1 LFKKST
7 AILLSSLLTLS
18 SAAAGAYAAGPVP
31 VDPVL
36 EKGSRNLTNK
46 VRDAVPAPVAV
57 PTYSEQ
63 DKVRV
68 IVELESTP
76 AIEYSQTKG
85 LKYSDLSE
93 TVKESLEAEALA
105 EQNDV
110 VTQLSNK
117 KLSINV
123 LNQFTTVV
131 NGFSA
136 EVKYGSIKQIEAIE
150 GVSKVYITNEYKRPE
165 TQPEMLYSKELVEAQ
180 KAWDEYGY
188 KGEGMLVGVIDTGI
202 DPAHRDMILSAET
215 EEELSKEEVDQIVAD
230 QKLPGKYYT
239 EKVPYGYNYMDNN
252 DTILDLGLDASMHGM
267 HVSGTVGANGDE
279 ENGGIKGVAPEAQ
292 ILALKVFGNDPE
304 MASTW
309 GDIYVKAL
317 DDAIKLGVDVIN
329 MSLGS
334 TAGFV
339 SPNDPEQMA
348 VKRAVENGVLMSISA
363 GNSAHFGNG
372 FYNPYASNPDIGV
385 SGAPGLS
392 YDSLQVA
399 SYENQF
405 MDLDAITFTID
416 GANTKYP
423 FNSASSVHPLSL
435 ETKNYEIVDGG
446 IGQPSELANVAG
458 KFALIK
464 RGTLDFVTKTKN
476 AQAAGAVGVIIYN
489 NAGGWINMATDS
501 AITIPQL
508 FMLKT
513 DGDAVKAA
521 LDAGKTVNMA
531 FNGDKTKAT
540 NPDATKMSAFTS
552 WGLTPNLDFKPEIT
566 APGGQILST
575 LNDDQYGMMSG
586 TSMAAPHVSGGSALV
601 LERVDKEFGLENFER
616 VLMAKNIL
624 MNTAKPALDKG
635 TIASQLGVPYSPRRQ
650 GAGLMQLHAALSTP
664 AVVTEARTNEAKVA
678 LKQIEG
684 NVATF
689 TLKAKNYSNAA
700 VSYNVGVNV
709 QTDFANGG
717 VLGWNLHVLEA
728 QPLEDVVVKVNGVN
742 TAGLETPPTVEL
754 AAGEEKVIT
763 VELDLTNAVVLND
776 ALTDYVP
783 AKDVFENGYFA
794 EGFVTLTDP
803 ADNNPELT
811 VPFVGFNGKWDRAPN
826 LDAPMWDLANTFYER
841 TGVTN
846 ATGQFL
852 GYDYF
857 NDEYNPEY
865 IAFSPNGDGVQDKV
879 VPVVSFLRNA
889 KKVEFNVLDKDGNK
903 IRTLRTENNVTKNY
917 YDGGRS
923 LNHSFNPVRAW
934 DGLADLKLVAEGDYQ
949 LEVRTVIDFEGAE
962 WQSLKL
968 PVKVDVT
975 APTMEATYNAETKTI
990 SFSGI
995 ADNANGSGIDYIDV
1009 LVDGKSVLEEPLQGD
1024 ATTYELESL
1033 GDSSSLDVVV
1043 YDFAGNSKSVQ
1054 LQDSVDTVI
1063 PDVHVMTPG
1072 ALDSVNTRDVTVTGY
1087 VNDKSGIHDLT
1098 IGGQAVELKYNA
1110 TLKRYDYTTVLKFDS
1125 DGVKTFDIKAVDGKG
1140 NEISFQRKI
1149 LLDST
1154 APTLEVNGVPE
1165 TVTYSTSKSSV
1176 SVKVTDN
1183 FDDIRVHLNGNEIY
1197 YHEFFEPYEMRG
1209 FNKFVKTNLDL
1220 PLTVG
1225 VNKFVFE
1232 VTDLAGNKTTVTK
1245 QITRLAEGAA
1255 PGGNTNPGGTTPAP
1269 VTPTPVTPTPP
1280 TPVPP
1285 TPAPDNT
1292 LPGEVVVDEKTGEV
1306 TLSLDGSGVSKLV
1319 DPTKDALTL
1328 DLSTLFEKA
1337 KKVSTVVKA
1346 TDLKAVAG
1354 FNKNVTISTG
1364 TESVS
1369 LPSSVITALSLAQAD
1384 NVTFEISKAAAKDVP
1399 AANGQNTVSDVLN
1412 LTIQLDK
1419 NGEKTAFSTFAQPV
1433 TVSVSVKD
1441 KKFADK
1447 RKVSAYYLNEDT
1459 GVWEYVGGKVSGENF
1474 VFRTN
1479 HFSQY
1484 VLIENSKTFA
1494 DLQTSWVKDEVE
1506 VLASRNIIQGNADGV
1521 FAPNAKLTR
1530 SQFAALLARSLNL
1543 PKAPFQGVFKDVTAD
1558 QSAAL
1563 EVEAAFRAG
1572 IVNGKPDETFGLNDA
1587 ISREQMVLML
1597 IRAIEYK
1604 DKALLANVT
1613 PAGDFTDSAS
1623 ISENAQDAV
1632 KIAVAL
1638 NLIKGKPDQTFAPK
1652 ENLTRAQAAVVVYR
1666 LLNAFKELE

>member
-31 VDPVL
+31 VL
-36 EKGSRNLTNK
+36 EKGSRDITKRVPN
-46 VRDAVPAPVAV
+46 AVAAPVTI
-57 PTYSEQ
+57 PTYAEQ

-76 AIEYSQTKG
+76 AIEYSQQKG
-85 LKYSDLSE
+85 IKYSDLSE
-93 TVKESLEAEALA
+93 TVKENLESEALA
-105 EQNDV
+105 EQKDV
-110 VTQLSNK
+110 VSQLSK
-117 KLSINV
+117 QKLSINV

-136 EVKYGSIKQIEAIE
+136 EVEYGSIKRIEAIE

-165 TQPEMLYSKELVEAQ
+165 TKPEMLYSKELVEAQ
-180 KAWDEYGY
+180 KAWDEYGF
-188 KGEGMLVGVIDTGI
+188 KGEGMVVGVIDTGI

-215 EEELSKEEVDQIVAD
+215 EEELTKEEVDQIVAD

-339 SPNDPEQMA
+339 SPDDPEQMA

-399 SYENQF
+399 SYENQY

-416 GANTKYP
+416 GADSKFP
-423 FNSASSVHPLSL
+423 FNSASSVHPLDL
-435 ETKNYEIVDGG
+435 EPKTYEIADGG

-489 NAGGWINMATDS
+489 NAGGWVNMASDPT
-501 AITIPQL
+501 ITIPQL

-521 LDAGKTVNMA
+521 LAAGKTVSMA

-575 LNDDQYGMMSG
+575 LNDNQYGMMSG
-586 TSMAAPHVSGGSALV
+586 TSMAAPHVAGGSALI
-601 LERVDKEFGLENFER
+601 LERVDKDFNLKNFER

-635 TIASQLGVPYSPRRQ
+635 TIAVQLGVPYSPRRQ

-664 AVVTEARTNEAKVA
+664 VVVTESNTNEAKVA
-678 LKQIEG
+678 LKQING

-689 TLKAKNYSNAA
+689 TLKAKNYSDAA

-728 QPLEDVVVKVNGVN
+728 QPLEDVVIKVNGVE

-754 AAGEEKVIT
+754 AAKEEKEIT
-763 VELDLTNAVVLND
+763 VEIDLTNAVVLND
-776 ALTDYVP
+776 DLDDYIP
-783 AKDVFENGYFA
+783 ATEVFENGYFA

-803 ADNNPELT
+803 TDNNPELT
-811 VPFVGFNGKWDRAPN
+811 VPYVGFNGKWDKAPN
-826 LDAPMWDLANTFYER
+826 LDAPIWDVNNTFYGM

-846 ATGQFL
+846 ESGQFL

-857 NDEYNPEY
+857 NDEYKPEY
-865 IAFSPNGDGVQDKV
+865 IAISPNGDGIQDKAI
-879 VPVVSFLRNA
+879 PVVSFLRNA

-903 IRTLRTENNVTKNY
+903 IRTLRTENNATKNY

-923 LNHSFNPVRAW
+923 LEYSYKPARAW
-934 DGLADLKLVAEGDYQ
+934 DGMADLKLVAEGDYQ

-975 APTMEATYNAETKTI
+975 APMMEATYNTETKTI

-995 ADNANGSGIDYIDV
+995 ADNENGSGVDYVDV
-1009 LVDGKSVLEEPLQGD
+1009 LVDGKSVLKEPLPRD
-1024 ATTYELESL
+1024 TETYTLDSL
-1033 GDSSSLDVVV
+1033 DKSSSLDVVV
-1043 YDFAGNSKSVQ
+1043 YDFAGNSKSVN
-1054 LQDSVDTVI
+1054 LKDSVDTVI

-1072 ALDSVNTRDVTVTGY
+1072 ALDTVNTRDVTVAGY
-1087 VNDKSGIHDLT
+1087 VNDTSGIKELT
-1098 IGGQAVELKYNA
+1098 IGGQAVELKYNS

-1154 APTLEVNGVPE
+1154 APTLEVTGAPE
-1165 TVTYSTSKSSV
+1165 TVANATSKSTV
-1176 SVKVTDN
+1176 SLKVVDN
-1183 FDDIRVHLNGNEIY
+1183 FDEIRVHLNGNEIY

-1209 FNKFVKTNLDL
+1209 FNKVIKNNLEL
-1220 PLTVG
+1220 PLAVG

-1245 QITRLAEGAA
+1245 HITRLAEGTV
-1255 PGGNTNPGGTTPAP
+1255 PGGNTNPGDSN
-1269 VTPTPVTPTPP
+1269 PTPVTP

-1285 TPAPDNT
+1285 TPAPDNN
-1292 LPGEVVVDEKTGEV
+1292 LPGKVVVDEKTGAV
-1306 TLSLDGSGVSKLV
+1306 TLNLDGSGVSKLV
-1319 DPTKDALTL
+1319 DPTKDAITL
-1328 DLSTLFEKA
+1328 DLSTLFEKT

-1346 TDLKAVAG
+1346 ADLKTVAG
-1354 FNKNVTISTG
+1354 LNKNITISTG

-1369 LPSSVITALSLAQAD
+1369 LPASVLSALALTQAD
-1384 NVTFEISKAAAKDVP
+1384 NVTFDISKTAAKDVP
-1399 AANGQNTVSDVLN
+1399 ATKGHNTVSDVLN
-1412 LTIQLDK
+1412 LNIQL
-1419 NGEKTAFSTFAQPV
+1419 EKDGKQTAFSTFAQPV

-1459 GVWEYVGGKVSGENF
+1459 GVWEYVGGKVSGDNF
-1474 VFRTN
+1474 TFRTN

-1484 VLIENSKTFA
+1484 VVIENNKTFA
-1494 DLQTSWVKDEVE
+1494 DVQTTWVKDEVE
-1506 VLASRNIIQGNADGV
+1506 VLASRNIIQGKSESV
-1521 FAPNAKLTR
+1521 FAPNDKLTR
-1530 SQFAALLARSLNL
+1530 SQFAVLLARALNL
-1543 PKAPFQGVFKDVTAD
+1543 PKAPYKGIFKDVTAD
-1558 QSAAL
+1558 QSTAL
-1563 EVEAAFRAG
+1563 EVEAAFNAG
-1572 IVNGKPDETFGLNDA
+1572 IVKGKTADTLGVNDA
-1587 ISREQMVLML
+1587 ITREQMVLML

-1604 DKALLANVT
+1604 DKALLANVK
-1613 PAGDFTDSAS
+1613 PAGEFTDSAS
-1623 ISENAQDAV
+1623 ISEDARESV
-1632 KIAVAL
+1632 KITVAL

-1652 ENLTRAQAAVVVYR
+1652 ENLSRAQAAVVVYR
-1666 LLNAFKELE
+1666 LLNTFNELE

>member
-1 LFKKST
+1 MFKKST
-7 AILLSSLLTLS
+7 AILLSSLLALS
-18 SAAAGAYAAGPVP
+18 STAAGAYAAGPVP
-31 VDPVL
+31 LDPVL
-36 EKGSRNLTNK
+36 EKGSRNHSNK
-46 VRDAVPAPVAV
+46 APDAVSAPITI
-57 PTYSEQ
+57 PTYAEQ

-76 AIEYSQTKG
+76 AIEYSQQKG
-85 LKYSDLSE
+85 IKYSDLSE
-93 TVKESLEAEALA
+93 TVKENLESEALA
-105 EQNDV
+105 EQKDV
-110 VTQLSNK
+110 VSQLSK
-117 KLSINV
+117 QKLSINV

-136 EVKYGSIKQIEAIE
+136 EVEYGSIKRIEAIE

-165 TQPEMLYSKELVEAQ
+165 TKPEMLYSKELVEAQ
-180 KAWDEYGY
+180 KAWDEYGF
-188 KGEGMLVGVIDTGI
+188 KGEGMVVGVIDTGI
-202 DPAHRDMILSAET
+202 DPAHRDMVLSAET
-215 EEELSKEEVDQIVAD
+215 EEELTKEEVDQIVAD

-339 SPNDPEQMA
+339 SPEDPEQMA

-372 FYNPYASNPDIGV
+372 FFNPYASNPDIGV
-385 SGAPGLS
+385 SGSPGLS

-399 SYENQF
+399 SYENQY
-405 MDLDAITFTID
+405 MDLDAVTFTVD
-416 GANTKYP
+416 GADLKYP
-423 FNSASSVHPLSL
+423 FNSASSVHPLSV
-435 ETKNYEIVDGG
+435 ETKTFEIADGG
-446 IGQPSELANVAG
+446 IGLPEELTNVAG
-458 KFALIK
+458 KYALIK
-464 RGTLDFVTKTKN
+464 RGTLDFVTKATN
-476 AQAAGAVGVIIYN
+476 AQNAGAVGVIVYN
-489 NAGGWINMATDS
+489 NAGGWVNMASDP

-521 LDAGKTVNMA
+521 LDAGKTISLA
-531 FNGDKTKAT
+531 FNGDKTKAA
-540 NPDATKMSAFTS
+540 NPDASKMSAFTS

-575 LNDDQYGMMSG
+575 LNDNQYGMMSG
-586 TSMAAPHVSGGSALV
+586 TSMAAPHVAGGSALV
-601 LERVDKEFGLENFER
+601 LERVDKEFSLKNFER

-624 MNTAKPALDKG
+624 MNTAKPSIDKG
-635 TIASQLGVPYSPRRQ
+635 LVNTAFGFNIPYSPRRQ

-664 AVVTEARTNEAKVA
+664 VVVTEAVTNEAKVA
-678 LKQIEG
+678 LKQING
-684 NVATF
+684 DKVTF
-689 TLKAKNYSNAA
+689 TLKAKNYSDKD
-700 VSYNVGVNV
+700 VSYNVGVNA
-709 QTDFANGG
+709 QTDLAISGF
-717 VLGWNLHVLEA
+717 LGYPAASNLNNLEA
-728 QPLEDVVVKVNGVN
+728 QPLENVGIKINGAD
-742 TAGLETPPTVEL
+742 TAVINV
-754 AAGEEKVIT
+754 AAGAEETIT
-763 VELDLTNAVVLND
+763 VELDLTNAQVLKG
-776 ALTDYVP
+776 AIKGVFVP
-783 AKDVFENGYFA
+783 ATDVFTNGYFA

-803 ADNNPELT
+803 TDNNPQLT
-811 VPFVGFNGKWDRAPN
+811 VPYVGFKGEWDEAPN
-826 LDAPMWDLANTFYER
+826 LDAPMWDLDNTFYER

-846 ATGQFL
+846 EAGQFL

-857 NDEYNPEY
+857 NDEYNPGY
-865 IAFSPNGDGVQDKV
+865 IAISPNGDGIQDKAI
-879 VPVVSFLRNA
+879 PVVSFLRNA

-903 IRTLRTENNVTKNY
+903 IRTLRTENNATKNY

-923 LNHSFNPVRAW
+923 LEYSYKPARAW
-934 DGLADLKLVAEGDYQ
+934 DGMADLKFVAEGDYQ

-975 APTMEATYNAETKTI
+975 APTMEANYDTATKTI

-995 ADNANGSGIDYIDV
+995 ADNENGSGVDYVDV
-1009 LVDGKSVLEEPLQGD
+1009 LVDGESILEEPLAGD
-1024 ATTYELESL
+1024 TETYTLTELNN
-1033 GDSSSLDVVV
+1033 SSSIDVVV

-1054 LQDSVDTVI
+1054 LKDSVDTVI

-1072 ALDSVNTRDVTVTGY
+1072 ALDTVNTRNVTVTGY
-1087 VNDKSGIHDLT
+1087 VKDKSGIHDLT
-1098 IGGQAVELKYNA
+1098 IGGQAVELKYNS

-1154 APTLEVNGVPE
+1154 APTLEVTGAPE
-1165 TVTYSTSKSSV
+1165 TVANATSKSTV
-1176 SVKVTDN
+1176 SIKVVDN
-1183 FDDIRVHLNGNEIY
+1183 FDEIRVHLNGNEIY

-1209 FNKFVKTNLDL
+1209 FNKVVKSNLEL

-1245 QITRLAEGAA
+1245 QITRLTEGTV
-1255 PGGNTNPGGTTPAP
+1255 PGGNTNPGDTT
-1269 VTPTPVTPTPP
+1269 P

-1285 TPAPDNT
+1285 TPTPDNK
-1292 LPGEVVVDEKTGEV
+1292 LPGKVVVDEKTGEV
-1306 TLSLDGSGVSKLV
+1306 TLNLDGSGVSKLV
-1319 DPTKDALTL
+1319 DPTKDAITL
-1328 DLSTLFEKA
+1328 DLSTLFEKT
-1337 KKVSTVVKA
+1337 KKVTTVVKA
-1346 TDLKAVAG
+1346 ADLKAVAG
-1354 FNKNVTISTG
+1354 LNKNITISTG
-1364 TESVS
+1364 TESVD
-1369 LPSSVITALSLAQAD
+1369 LPASVISALTLVQAD

-1399 AANGQNTVSDVLN
+1399 ATKGHNTISDVLN
-1412 LTIQLDK
+1412 LNIQL
-1419 NGEKTAFSTFAQPV
+1419 EKDGKQTAFTAFAQPV

-1447 RKVSAYYLNEDT
+1447 RKAAAYYLNEDT

-1474 VFRTN
+1474 TFRTN

-1484 VLIENSKTFA
+1484 VVIENNKTFA
-1494 DLQTSWVKDEVE
+1494 DVQTTWVKDEVE
-1506 VLASRNIIQGNADGV
+1506 VLASRNIIQGKSENV
-1521 FAPNAKLTR
+1521 FAPNDKLTR
-1530 SQFAALLARSLNL
+1530 SQFAVLLARALNL
-1543 PKAPFQGVFKDVTAD
+1543 PKAPYKGIFKDVTAD
-1558 QSAAL
+1558 QSTAL
-1563 EVEAAFRAG
+1563 EVEAAFNAG
-1572 IVNGKPDETFGLNDA
+1572 IIKGKTADTLGVNEA
-1587 ISREQMVLML
+1587 ITREQMVLML

-1604 DKALLANVT
+1604 DKALLANVK
-1613 PAGDFTDSAS
+1613 PAGEFTDSAT
-1623 ISENAQDAV
+1623 ISEDARESV

-1652 ENLTRAQAAVVVYR
+1652 ENLSRAQAAVVVYR
-1666 LLNAFKELE
+1666 LLNTFNELQ